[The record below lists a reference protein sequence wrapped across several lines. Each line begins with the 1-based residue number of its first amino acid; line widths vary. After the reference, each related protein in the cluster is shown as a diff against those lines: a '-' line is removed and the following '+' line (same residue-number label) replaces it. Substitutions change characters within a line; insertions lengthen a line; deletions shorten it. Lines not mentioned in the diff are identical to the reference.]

1 MKYLKVMFKNKSSA
15 NKNIEYKVNEINI
28 SNNWNPKRTTPEEMG
43 GFNFGEEKSIIRW
56 LIRGDTLYDVK
67 IPEDA
72 EVVKVNNP
80 STPNGVFRTNK
91 IIIKN
96 PRNITDDIAMSLY
109 KKSNIPE
116 KSYFKA
122 MAGCAIR
129 GYEKTYLEIMK
140 DKVTKENIDLVIDEI
155 NNFITPQRSSGT
167 AENGKRLYN
176 DMLNYLNEI
185 KSNLLISRFIDKDP
199 YIKNITNDKIINIT
213 GESGSGK
220 STYTSKYLNNDNY
233 ILIDTDLIFNNAP
246 TDNKY
251 IVELRNLFQDKTKE
265 DIISDFDNFYKILIN
280 YFKDNDKTII
290 IDSAQYRNIKDYTL
304 LKGKVIIMRIS
315 TETCYNRC
323 LNRWKDKNKNY
334 KEEDFKKYTD
344 KKKNMFKNNKG
355 LNKFIET
362 IDKINIENN

>member
-1 MKYLKVMFKNKSSA
+1 
-15 NKNIEYKVNEINI
+15 
-28 SNNWNPKRTTPEEMG
+28 
-43 GFNFGEEKSIIRW
+43 
-56 LIRGDTLYDVK
+56 
-67 IPEDA
+67 
-72 EVVKVNNP
+72 
-80 STPNGVFRTNK
+80 
-91 IIIKN
+91 
-96 PRNITDDIAMSLY
+96 
-109 KKSNIPE
+109 
-116 KSYFKA
+116 
-122 MAGCAIR
+122 
-129 GYEKTYLEIMK
+129 
-140 DKVTKENIDLVIDEI
+140 
-155 NNFITPQRSSGT
+155 
-167 AENGKRLYN
+167 
-176 DMLNYLNEI
+176 MLNYLNEI

-304 LKGKVIIMRIS
+304 LKGKVIIMRTS

-362 IDKINIENN
+362 IDKINIESN

>member
-155 NNFITPQRSSGT
+155 
-167 AENGKRLYN
+167 L
-176 DMLNYLNEI
+176 
-185 KSNLLISRFIDKDP
+185 
-199 YIKNITNDKIINIT
+199 
-213 GESGSGK
+213 
-220 STYTSKYLNNDNY
+220 
-233 ILIDTDLIFNNAP
+233 
-246 TDNKY
+246 
-251 IVELRNLFQDKTKE
+251 
-265 DIISDFDNFYKILIN
+265 
-280 YFKDNDKTII
+280 
-290 IDSAQYRNIKDYTL
+290 
-304 LKGKVIIMRIS
+304 
-315 TETCYNRC
+315 
-323 LNRWKDKNKNY
+323 
-334 KEEDFKKYTD
+334 
-344 KKKNMFKNNKG
+344 
-355 LNKFIET
+355 
-362 IDKINIENN
+362 

>member
-1 MKYLKVMFKNKSSA
+1 MKYLKVMFKDTSGADTTLKY
-15 NKNIEYKVNEINI
+15 KIGEENIAT
-28 SNNWNPKRTTPEEMG
+28 NWNPKEKDPELMG
-43 GFNFGEEKSIIRW
+43 GFNFSTEESIIRW
-56 LIRGDTLYDVK
+56 LIRGDTLYDVE
-67 IPEDA
+67 ISEDA

-96 PRNITDDIAMSLY
+96 PRPVTDTIAMDLY

-155 NNFITPQRSSGT
+155 NNFTTPERSSGT
-167 AENGKRLYN
+167 AENGKQLYN

-185 KSNLLISRFIDKDP
+185 KSDLLISRFIDKDP
-199 YIKNITNDKIINIT
+199 YIKTITNDKIINLT

-220 STYTSKYLNNDNY
+220 STYTNKFLNNDNY
-233 ILIDTDLIFNNAP
+233 ILIDTDLIFNNTK

-251 IVELRNLFQDKTKE
+251 IIGLRDLFKDKTKE
-265 DIISDFDNFYKILIN
+265 DIISHFDNFYIKLIN
-280 YFKDNDKTII
+280 YFKGVDKTII
-290 IDSAQYRNIKDYTL
+290 IDSAQYRNIKDYSL
-304 LKGKVIIMRIS
+304 LKGKVIVMRTS
-315 TETCYNRC
+315 TETCYSRC
-323 LNRWKDKNKNY
+323 LNRWKERNKNY
-334 KEEDFKKYTD
+334 IEEELKQYSD
-344 KKKNMFKNNKG
+344 KKKKMFRYNKG
-355 LNKFIET
+355 LNKFIE
-362 IDKINIENN
+362 NN